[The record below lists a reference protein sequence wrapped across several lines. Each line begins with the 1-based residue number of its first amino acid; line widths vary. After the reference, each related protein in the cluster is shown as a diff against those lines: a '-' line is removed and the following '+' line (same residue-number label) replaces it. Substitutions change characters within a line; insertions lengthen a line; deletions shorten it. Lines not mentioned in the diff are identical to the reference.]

1 MKKGI
6 KFSVVK
12 RDDSKMADLPE
23 VAAGGRGDL
32 ARESVRPADCAA
44 GREAW
49 DAMCSKWPDS
59 PPHEADRKK
68 AAAE

>member
-12 RDDSKMADLPE
+12 RDNPEMADLPE

-32 ARESVRPADCAA
+32 ARESVRPAACAA
-44 GREAW
+44 VRNLTPSCRPLLS
-49 DAMCSKWPDS
+49 M
-59 PPHEADRKK
+59 
-68 AAAE
+68 